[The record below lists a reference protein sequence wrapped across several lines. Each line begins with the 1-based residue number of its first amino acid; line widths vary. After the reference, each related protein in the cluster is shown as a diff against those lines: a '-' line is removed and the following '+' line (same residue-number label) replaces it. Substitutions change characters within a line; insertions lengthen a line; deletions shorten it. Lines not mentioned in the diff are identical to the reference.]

1 MWTRAELKERA
12 KNDIKPFYWYGVLV
26 CFIAGILG
34 AGSSGG
40 GGSISAGSRSNGNSY
55 SGGSVWNERSA
66 AIFLLILGVVLVV
79 MIVAIV
85 VGIFVSNL
93 IAVGKLRYFMDSAV
107 MQQSAGI
114 GRIFF
119 AFGGGNYLNV
129 VKTMFLM
136 GLFETLWMFLLI
148 IPGIYKHYEYYMIPY
163 LLADDPAMDWR
174 EAFRLSK
181 EMMEGNRFNT
191 FVLELSFIG
200 WYMLGILLCCIGGIF
215 VNPYYE
221 MTFVELYWVLR
232 DQVMGPQPSETTD
245 QNIYADAYYREI

>member
-1 MWTRAELKERA
+1 MWTRAELKDRA
-12 KNDIKPFYWYGVLV
+12 KNDLRPYYWYGVLV

-40 GGSISAGSRSNGNSY
+40 GVSISTGSRASENSY
-55 SGGSVWNERSA
+55 SIGSIRDGRHA
-66 AIFLLILGVVLVV
+66 AVFLLILGIFLVV
-79 MIVAIV
+79 FI
-85 VGIFVSNL
+85 
-93 IAVGKLRYFMDSAV
+93 IAVAVV

-129 VKTMFLM
+129 VKTMFLK
-136 GLFETLWMFLLI
+136 GLFEGLWSLLLV

-163 LLADDPAMDWR
+163 LLADNPEMDR
-174 EAFRLSK
+174 HEAFRLSK
-181 EMMEGNRFNT
+181 EMMDGNKFNT

-200 WYMLGILLCCIGGIF
+200 WYLLGILLCCIGGIF

-232 DQVMGPQPSETTD
+232 DQVMGPRPTEAMD
-245 QNIYADAYYREI
+245 QNVYADAYYREI

>member
-1 MWTRAELKERA
+1 MWTRAELKDRA
-12 KNDIKPFYWYGVLV
+12 KNDLRPYYWYGVLV

-40 GGSISAGSRSNGNSY
+40 GVSISTGSRASENSY
-55 SGGSVWNERSA
+55 SIGSIRDGRHA
-66 AIFLLILGVVLVV
+66 AVFLLILGIFLVV
-79 MIVAIV
+79 FIIAVA
-85 VGIFVSNL
+85 VGVFVSNVV
-93 IAVGKLRYFMDSAV
+93 AVGKLRYFMDSAV

-129 VKTMFLM
+129 VKTMFLK
-136 GLFETLWMFLLI
+136 GLFEGLWSLLLV

-163 LLADDPAMDWR
+163 LLADNPEMDR
-174 EAFRLSK
+174 HEAFRLSK
-181 EMMEGNRFNT
+181 EMME
-191 FVLELSFIG
+191 LSFLG
-200 WYMLGILLCCIGGIF
+200 WYLLGMLLCCIGGIF

-232 DQVMGPQPSETTD
+232 DQVMGPRPTEAMD
-245 QNIYADAYYREI
+245 QNVCADAYYREI